1 MLEELVKEK
10 KRDREETEKIFSA
23 IHEQAHWK
31 KVEDDRA
38 RILNNLNRAEQKKK
52 AQKKEWLYKCIEATT
67 LIISITPI
75 VMALLILGAK

>member
-1 MLEELVKEK
+1 MIEELLMQK
-10 KRDREETEKIFSA
+10 DQEETNKMMEK
-23 IHEQAHWK
+23 IHEQAYWR

-52 AQKKEWLYKCIEATT
+52 AQKKEWLNKCIEATT